1 MQVENGK
8 GVNFMWNSNK
18 SIMLSLIV
26 CFAVCVLLVFAAF
39 LMPFLLKMYFIDFSN
54 TYTHGGMFKYYT
66 VLTCFYVCLLPAFTA
81 LFSLIKMLFAIKRE
95 EIFTDANIKRLR
107 VLSWCCFTV
116 AFVTAFG
123 FVFYVPLIV
132 IAIAAGFIGLII
144 RVIKN
149 VICSAKILREENE
162 LTI

>member
-1 MQVENGK
+1 
-8 GVNFMWNSNK
+8 MWNSNK
-18 SIMLSLIV
+18 SITLSLIV
-26 CFAVCVLLVFAAF
+26 CFAVCVLLVFAAV
-39 LMPFLLKMYFIDFSN
+39 LMPFLLKMYFIDFN
-54 TYTHGGMFKYYT
+54 IHFDHTVMIKYNT
-66 VLTCFYVCLLPAFTA
+66 VLICFYVCLLPAFTA
-81 LFSLIKMLFAIKRE
+81 LASLVKMLFAIKRE

-107 VLSWCCFTV
+107 VLSWCCFAV
-116 AFVTAFG
+116 AFVTVVG

-132 IAIAAGFIGLII
+132 VSIAAGFIGLII

>member
-8 GVNFMWNSNK
+8 EVIFMWNSNK
-18 SIMLSLIV
+18 SITLSLIV
-26 CFAVCVLLVFAAF
+26 CFAVFVLLIPAAF
-39 LMPFLLKMYFIDFSN
+39 CAPVLLKIYFIDFSN

-66 VLTCFYVCLLPAFTA
+66 VLICFYICLLPAFMA
-81 LFSLIKMLFAIKRE
+81 LVSLIKMLFAIKRE
-95 EIFTDANIKRLR
+95 EIFTDINIKRLR
-107 VLSWCCFTV
+107 VLSWCCFAV
-116 AFVTAFG
+116 AFVTAVG
-123 FVFYVPLIV
+123 CVFYVPLV
-132 IAIAAGFIGLII
+132 VVAIAAGFMGLII